1 MWDESVAKRGSLE
14 IASCL
19 WLWLEHL
26 PASVKRVTLY
36 SDSCS
41 GQNPNINMAGVI
53 LAAELTPI

>member
-1 MWDESVAKRGSLE
+1 MWDESVAKRGLSE

-26 PASVKRVTLY
+26 PAS
-36 SDSCS
+36 DSCL
-41 GQNPNINMAGVI
+41 GQNRNINMAGMM